1 MDSDKAL
8 VAFQGKKIRRVLHDD
23 EWYFS
28 VVDIMEV
35 LTDSSI
41 PNDTGL
47 I

>member
-8 VAFQGKKIRRVLHDD
+8 VAFQGKKIRKVWHDD

-28 VVDIMEV
+28 VVDIREV
-35 LTDSSI
+35 LTGSSI